1 MFRNYK
7 NSRDAQLVLT
17 GHLDEI
23 DTESQ
28 KAYPDFEAIKALQ
41 HKVEHIET
49 DVVVLTRRENVF
61 KRTCVAIRL
70 SPAEMKSLS
79 TFSFS
84 RAMNQIKSDGHL
96 SGLENEINTEAVN
109 EAKNLNTNWETHT
122 NEDTENSYFS

>member
-1 MFRNYK
+1 M
-7 NSRDAQLVLT
+7 LT